1 MIIRLIKWIEK
12 NILWVSIVA
21 LLIPVGVYLLR
32 FGRAGISGDPEN
44 WAQFGDYIGGT
55 YSVLITILAIY
66 LARNLS
72 LKDEVASKRREAID
86 DIFRQIAKIEQCTEV
101 NAKTQAINKL
111 IRLIHLHQLHVSDNL
126 CDDVERLADYYLE
139 RIGGTSVENQEF
151 EEGIKNKLKKAYY
164 GT

>member
-1 MIIRLIKWIEK
+1 MKWIEK
-12 NILWVSIVA
+12 NILGFSIVA
-21 LLIPVGVYLLR
+21 LLIPIGGYLYK
-32 FGRAGISGDPEN
+32 FYGAGISDDPEK
-44 WAQFGDYIGGT
+44 WAQFGDYIGGI

-86 DIFRQIAKIEQCTEV
+86 DLFLQITKIEQCSEV

-111 IRLIHLHQLHVSDNL
+111 IRLVHLHQLHVSDGL

-139 RIGGTSVENQEF
+139 RIGGTAVENQELV
-151 EEGIKNKLKKAYY
+151 EGIKNKLKKAYY